1 MKIAVLMTCYN
12 RVETTIRCLKG
23 LLAQVGNGRVEGVE
37 SVEVFVVDDGSTD
50 GTWDSLT
57 QIASRYAELD
67 ETCVPT
73 PLPAAGRHDYVSSRL
88 HLIRGA
94 GNLYWA
100 KGMHLAWCKA
110 LEEEKLRSSTSDFNY
125 SGFLWLNDDVE
136 LNADALSKLELEVG
150 VGGERILVGE
160 LVNARGEVTYGKR
173 GDLFTGNFV
182 YVPRS
187 VYEKIG
193 MISGEY
199 AHAWADSDYAMR
211 AKRAGVKVV
220 SLGVVGKCEGH
231 PNRPSLRGRD
241 LRWRWRSLW
250 DPKGWNV
257 HDLWVYRRRNWGV
270 CAAIAS
276 CTHLIVHVLMGE
288 R

>member
-1 MKIAVLMTCYN
+1 MKIAVLMTCHN
-12 RVETTIRCLKG
+12 RKETTVRCLRG
-23 LLAQVGNGRVEGVE
+23 LSSDVDVYL
-37 SVEVFVVDDGSTD
+37 VDDGSTD
-50 GTWDSLT
+50 GTGE
-57 QIASRYAELD
+57 AVREFSRGDREN
-67 ETCVPT
+67 
-73 PLPAAGRHDYVSSRL
+73 GRVRVIEGDGS
-88 HLIRGA
+88 
-94 GNLYWA
+94 LYWA
-100 KGMHLAWCKA
+100 KGMRLAWEESLKYESRGDRENREKG
-110 LEEEKLRSSTSDFNY
+110 LEYD
-125 SGFLWLNDDVE
+125 GWLWLNDDVE

-257 HDLWVYRRRNWGV
+257 HDLWVYRKRNWGV
-270 CAAIAS
+270 LAAVVSCA
-276 CTHLIVHVLMGE
+276 HLILHVLKGE
-288 R
+288 G